1 MFSFA
6 IGKGLIYELFNASL
20 VKNDVDITIQKFL
33 QDFFLELPVSDS
45 HHGTR
50 WFQAGQDGEPTPHH
64 YHKQPTMKCSSVW
77 LLNPRQGFHMP
88 LWNFLQLWFYDERY
102 IPDFRFRSKLPY
114 RFTKNIAKKLS
125 SNEMSSLGASLALG
139 NVHWKDALR
148 GIQTS
153 FYLWIPSNLCAG
165 PFGTSCI
172 PAFPQGSGR
181 APGAHLGSASSYG
194 FKHQKGIVE
203 ETGLGH

>member
-1 MFSFA
+1 MW
-6 IGKGLIYELFNASL
+6 I
-20 VKNDVDITIQKFL
+20 L
-33 QDFFLELPVSDS
+33 QFRNSCKIFFLSCPFLTHIMGPDDFKLGRMVNPP
-45 HHGTR
+45 
-50 WFQAGQDGEPTPHH
+50 PTTIINS
-64 YHKQPTMKCSSVW
+64 QTMKCSSVW

-125 SNEMSSLGASLALG
+125 SNEMFSLGASLALG

-194 FKHQKGIVE
+194 FKHQKGIME